1 MTQPR
6 VEKPPSRK
14 RLLAKRIHRDDAR
27 CSVHVADA
35 LLNYGDS
42 ALNFARKNHPQVD

>member
-6 VEKPPSRK
+6 AEKPPSRK

-27 CSVHVADA
+27 CSVHADA

-42 ALNFARKNHPQVD
+42 ALNFARKNHQVD